1 MDLRFLKY
9 YEEELRHVREVAADF
24 GSQHPL
30 VAGQLRLRKD
40 GCDDPFVERLLE
52 GFAFLAA
59 RVNLKLDEQYPV
71 FAQSLLE
78 SVYPSLLS
86 PTPAMGIIELFA
98 SESMSAATTVPRGT
112 ELTGLLDD
120 SSTTRCLFRTAQ
132 EVKLLPLKV
141 FSDLEKGARYYDRDL
156 SALHLP
162 KIASSRAAIK
172 LQFELTNTE
181 TDFGSIDE
189 IDEMT
194 FFIRGDLSA
203 AGRLHEELIARSIE
217 LFVGEEIPGKKPKY
231 QLLKPGV
238 DVKIEAGGFSPE
250 EALLPPDLRVFEG
263 HRILREFSSMPERL
277 LFVKIK
283 GIGAALGKVRSN
295 TASIVLGFSRPSLDV
310 AKIVAPDS
318 FALNVT
324 PVINLFEQRT
334 DQVKV
339 EAGFHEA
346 IIHVNKTKPLDY
358 EIFSVNSVEGLT
370 AGSGFRKEFHPFY
383 RDRSVSLNDNNQ
395 AYYSLQRKPRLLSS
409 SERLNGAVSKYLGDD
424 LYISLVD
431 SDHQLTDPDVDALSV
446 KVTCSNRHLPLSM
459 PLFSSDTDLIPEG
472 GTGVASVRWLIPP
485 SNPTESLVKANG
497 SWSLI
502 NHLSLNYQSLLDVDD
517 EQSSPLKDMLR
528 IYFNSESEEG
538 KEWIMGIQSIDSKPI
553 VERYPGSGPVAYTR
567 GIEVT
572 LVLDEYRFGGA
583 SAFLFGLVVAQFIA
597 QHVTINSFVRTNINS
612 SSRGHLYSW
621 RIGMGG
627 KHLA

>member
-59 RVNLKLDEQYPV
+59 RVHLKLDEQYPV

-86 PTPAMGIIELFA
+86 PTPAMGIVELCA
-98 SESMSAATTVPRGT
+98 NDSMSHAITVPRGT
-112 ELTGLLDD
+112 ELTGLLDEN
-120 SSTTRCLFRTAQ
+120 STTRCLFRTAQ
-132 EVKLLPLKV
+132 EVKLLPLKIFNDV
-141 FSDLEKGARYYDRDL
+141 ENGARYYDRDL
-156 SALHLP
+156 SALYLP
-162 KIASSRAAIK
+162 KTAISRAAIK
-172 LQFELTNTE
+172 LKFELTDTE
-181 TDFGSIDE
+181 ADFGSIDE

-203 AGRLHEELIARSIE
+203 AGRLHEELIARSTE
-217 LFVGEEIPGKKPKY
+217 LLIGEEIPGKKPKY
-231 QLLKPGV
+231 QLLKLGEGNV
-238 DVKIEAGGFSPE
+238 TIEAGGFSSE

-263 HRILREFSSMPERL
+263 HRLLREFSSLPERL

-283 GIGAALGKVRSN
+283 GIGQALSKLNSN
-295 TASIVLGFSRPSLDV
+295 NASIVLGFARPSLDV

-324 PVINLFEQRT
+324 PVINLFEQRA

-339 EAGFHEA
+339 EAGSHEA

-358 EIFSVNSVEGLT
+358 EIFSVDSVEGLT

-383 RDRSVSLNDNNQ
+383 RDRSVSLADNNQ

-424 LYISLVD
+424 LFISLVD
-431 SDHQLTDPDVDALSV
+431 SDHQLTDPDIDALSV

-459 PLFSSDTDLIPEG
+459 PLSASDTDLIPEG
-472 GTGVASVRWLIPP
+472 GTGIGTVRWLIPP
-485 SNPTESLVKANG
+485 SNPSESLVKANG

-517 EQSSPLKDMLR
+517 EQSSPLTDMLR

-553 VERYPGSGPVAYTR
+553 VERYP
-567 GIEVT
+567 
-572 LVLDEYRFGGA
+572 
-583 SAFLFGLVVAQFIA
+583 SAFLFGLVVAQFIS

-621 RIGMGG
+621 RVGMGG